1 MVFSKSHPYI
11 EYVYNPSLYHVS
23 PDSGLDTAV
32 QESETWHGEFGF
44 FFALEYDFNQ
54 QTYGTTIGKE

>member
-1 MVFSKSHPYI
+1 LDDY
-11 EYVYNPSLYHVS
+11 YVYNPSLYHVS

-44 FFALEYDFNQ
+44 LFALEYDFNQ